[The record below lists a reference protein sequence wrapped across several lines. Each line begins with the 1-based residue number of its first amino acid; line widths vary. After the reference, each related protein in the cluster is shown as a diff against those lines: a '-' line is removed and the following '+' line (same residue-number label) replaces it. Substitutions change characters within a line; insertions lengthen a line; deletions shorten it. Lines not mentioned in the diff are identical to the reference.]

1 MPNFSILLPSSDK
14 QLAGGNPLAPDM
26 FDYRTSNTFN
36 YFNELN
42 QDRRALITAL
52 HAAIENPDIDTEA
65 LLAPGK
71 GEDLDT
77 LIQVVQN
84 IYSAPLM
91 STLERYGPG
100 TLYQTADF
108 TSLPTGAQRR
118 LLEEGI
124 IFSGL
129 FGILRPD
136 DLIPEY
142 RLPVGS
148 VLPEIGKP
156 TDYWRNAVSAK
167 LNETLKGQFVWNM
180 LPPEFEAVWDDDHS
194 YDAMVRLVYARRDG
208 ENVIPVKTNPLSLH
222 GKVVSLIVQETM
234 ESLDETFWE
243 WKHPSGY
250 RPNESL
256 SSYDE
261 ETKTHTVMMVKRR

>member
-14 QLAGGNPLAPDM
+14 QISGGNPLAPDM

-36 YFNELN
+36 YFSDLN

-52 HAAIENPDIDTEA
+52 HGALENADVDKEA
-65 LLAPGK
+65 LLGVSGDNLEAVIAANT
-71 GEDLDT
+71 D
-77 LIQVVQN
+77 

-91 STLERYGPG
+91 SALERYGPG
-100 TLYQTADF
+100 VLYQTADF

-118 LLEEGI
+118 LLEEAI

-129 FGILRPD
+129 FGLLRPD

-142 RLPVGS
+142 CLPVS
-148 VLPEIGKP
+148 ATLPEIGNSS
-156 TDYWRNAVSAK
+156 DYWRKAVSEK
-167 LNETLKGQFVWNM
+167 LNQTLKGRFVWNM
-180 LPPEFEAVWDDDHS
+180 LPEEYEAVWDNDFS
-194 YDAMVRLVYARRDG
+194 YDAMVRLVFAKRDG
-208 ENVIPVKTNPLSLH
+208 EDVIPVKTNTLPLF
-222 GKVVSLIVQETM
+222 GKVVSLIVQETL
-234 ESLDETFWE
+234 ESLDEVFWE

-250 RPNESL
+250 KPIESL

-261 ETKTHTVMMVKRR
+261 ETKTHTIMMVKRR